1 MISEKL
7 APSRIRLGS
16 STIGRKAWHLS
27 LWENGGMLEACKR
40 MLPFLDKKRVQVK
53 TLLDYVESRITAND
67 ALRTFNLTLQG
78 KVGRQGAKFERAVDQ
93 K

>member
-1 MISEKL
+1 
-7 APSRIRLGS
+7 
-16 STIGRKAWHLS
+16 
-27 LWENGGMLEACKR
+27 MLEACKR

-67 ALRTFNLTLQG
+67 ALRTFNLTFQG